1 MIMSEKTLTC
11 PKCGQGGFLNLK
23 AHHCKAVATIDGKA
37 ELVTSN
43 DLKAIAKEINDGW
56 RDTQAMFRKAI
67 ERAVYYGSL
76 LIEVKNRLPHGQFG
90 SWIKAECPQIPER
103 TTRQWMVLADE
114 AVKAL
119 PQIKDIDI
127 PAHQLLIAAPDTL
140 TEEQR
145 TVQGDFFALL
155 DGKTQKEL
163 LWGFRAPRGGDVTP
177 RDASGKRLAAPRRT
191 QAQIEADTLAAE
203 GGVWTVELHRL
214 IVTGLNTGEEG
225 KRLWDTLADPE
236 LDQLSTTL
244 NDLLLLVRGSVNRRR
259 QRR

>member
-1 MIMSEKTLTC
+1 MSEKTLTC

-23 AHHCKAVATIDGKA
+23 AHHCKAVAAIDGKA
-37 ELVTSN
+37 ELVTSS
-43 DLKAIAKEINDGW
+43 DLKAIAKEVNDGW
-56 RDTQAMFRKAI
+56 RDTQALFRKAI

-76 LIEVKNRLPHGQFG
+76 LLEAKRLLPHGQFG
-90 SWIKAECPQIPER
+90 DWIKTECPQIPER
-103 TTRQWMVLADE
+103 TTRQWMVLAQE

-127 PAHQLLIAAPDTL
+127 PAHQLLIAPPDTL
-140 TEEQR
+140 TDEQR
-145 TVQGDFFALL
+145 TVQGDFLALL

-163 LWGFRAPRGGDVTP
+163 LWGFKSPRGGDVTP

-203 GGVWTVELHRL
+203 GGVWAAELRR
-214 IVTGLNTGEEG
+214 ITTTGLNIGAEG
-225 KRLWDTLADPE
+225 QRLWDTLGDADLE
-236 LDQLSTTL
+236 DLTNTL
-244 NDLLLLVRGSVNRRR
+244 NDLHMLMRGSVNRRR